1 MTNLASASGA
11 ATPVAPPAP
20 LRSAGR
26 PRRLRL
32 PVMRGYYWLLIG
44 LLYLPILLLFIF
56 SINANTTLSFPLK
69 GFTLAWYEKLFATPA
84 LIHAVINS
92 LIVAVTSS
100 IAATA
105 FGSMIAILLSRFN
118 FRGRNALT
126 GLAMLPLI
134 IPYVVLAVALLILF
148 HALGITLSLVTVA
161 VAHVVVALP
170 YTTLIVLARLIGFD
184 QQLEEAAMD
193 LGASYPTTLR
203 LIVLP
208 IAGPAIVSAWITAFT
223 VSFDEFALALF
234 LAGRDPTFPVYLY
247 GQLRFATTL
256 PVLIATAV
264 LLMVGTL
271 TLILAANTIRNR

>member
-1 MTNLASASGA
+1 MTNLAPA
-11 ATPVAPPAP
+11 ATATPLGPAT
-20 LRSAGR
+20 R
-26 PRRLRL
+26 PRRLSL
-32 PVMRGYYWLLIG
+32 PFMRGYYWLLIG
-44 LLYLPILLLFIF
+44 LLYLPIVLLFVF

-69 GFTLAWYEKLFATPA
+69 GFTLAWYSKLFATPA
-84 LIHAVINS
+84 LLHAVFNS
-92 LIVAVTSS
+92 LVVAVTSS

-126 GLAMLPLI
+126 GLAMMPLI

-161 VAHVVVALP
+161 IAHVVVALP

-184 QQLEEAAMD
+184 QRLEEASMD
-193 LGASYPTTLR
+193 LGASYPATLR
-203 LIVLP
+203 LVVLP
-208 IAGPAIVSAWITAFT
+208 IAAPAIVSAWITAFT

-234 LAGRDPTFPVYLY
+234 LAGKDPTFPVYLY

-264 LLMVGTL
+264 LLMAGTM
-271 TLILAANTIRNR
+271 TLIVVANRIRSR

>member
-1 MTNLASASGA
+1 VTNLAATA
-11 ATPVAPPAP
+11 PVAPTAPATPVVPAT
-20 LRSAGR
+20 R

-44 LLYLPILLLFIF
+44 LLYLPIALLFVF

-69 GFTLAWYEKLFATPA
+69 GFTLAWYAKLFATPA
-84 LIHAVINS
+84 LLHAVVNS
-92 LIVAVTSS
+92 LIVAVSS
-100 IAATA
+100 STAATA
-105 FGSMIAILLSRFN
+105 FGTMIAILLSRFN
-118 FRGRNALT
+118 FRGRGALT

-134 IPYVVLAVALLILF
+134 IPYIVLAVALLILF
-148 HALGITLSLVTVA
+148 HALGITLSLWTVA
-161 VAHVVVALP
+161 IAHVVVALP

-184 QQLEEAAMD
+184 KQLEEASMD
-193 LGASYPTTLR
+193 LGASYPATLR
-203 LIVLP
+203 LIVIP

-271 TLILAANTIRNR
+271 TLILLANRIRRG